1 MMKLKSCYPVIC
13 TDKLEASTDF
23 FKNNFDFSLTFE
35 SDWYMSLRSNSNPN
49 FELALL
55 DYYHPSI
62 PENYRKTAQGVI
74 INFEVADVDN
84 EYQRLKANDIKMI
97 LDIRSEEWGQRHFI
111 VEDPN
116 GILIDVIQN
125 IEPTDEFKQDYRD

>member
-1 MMKLKSCYPVIC
+1 MKLKSCYPVIC

-55 DYYHPSI
+55 DYCHPSI

>member
-1 MMKLKSCYPVIC
+1 MILESCYPVIC
-13 TDKLEASTDF
+13 TDKLDASTDF

-55 DYYHPSI
+55 DSRHPSI
-62 PENYRKTAQGVI
+62 PENYRNRAQGVI

-125 IEPTDEFKQDYRD
+125 IEPTNEFKQDYRD